1 MIKQTLEG
9 ITLAE
14 ASTIDFSSAV
24 TFTVTTALE
33 KSDIVI
39 SDLTVSVSSRRQ
51 LLENVKMM
59 YTLTASTT
67 DGETSSSI
75 IDKLQESVNDGNFLT
90 ILKTSSGLAINSVAG
105 SIAVDITPTEAP
117 SLSPIT
123 PTESGIAF
131 HSTLP
136 INAIF
141 HADHKRFII
150 VLFLVVP

>member
-1 MIKQTLEG
+1 MEG

-33 KSDIVI
+33 KSDIIV

-67 DGETSSSI
+67 DGETSTSI
-75 IDKLQESVNDGNFLT
+75 IDKLQESVNDGNFLM
-90 ILKTSSGLAINSVAG
+90 ILKTSSGLAIKSVAG
-105 SIAVDITPTEAP
+105 SIALDMTPTEAP

-123 PTESGIAF
+123 PSESGTTSY
-131 HSTLP
+131 STLP
-136 INAIF
+136 ITVIF
-141 HADHKRFII
+141 SAGHE
-150 VLFLVVP
+150 

>member
-1 MIKQTLEG
+1 MEG

-33 KSDIVI
+33 KSDITV
-39 SDLTVSVSSRRQ
+39 SDLIVSTSSRRQ
-51 LLENVKMM
+51 LLENVKMT

-75 IDKLQESVNDGNFLT
+75 ITKLQESVNDGNFLM

-105 SIAVDITPTEAP
+105 SIALDITPTEAP
-117 SLSPIT
+117 SLSPIS
-123 PTESGIAF
+123 PTESGTAY
-131 HSTLP
+131 
-136 INAIF
+136 N
-141 HADHKRFII
+141 
-150 VLFLVVP
+150 